1 MKNMFE
7 ETLKNF
13 WEELLKAAP
22 AFFWAGLILLLG
34 IFIANI
40 FCRSAKKFLAKLR
53 LNSILKRIGLEE
65 SFLKFGFKVDIE
77 DIISQIVK
85 WFFVIVFLIVVSD
98 ILGLR
103 QFSQFLMKVVDY
115 SPNVFIATLFFII
128 TVFLIDFS
136 QKVFIGSLEKERITY
151 SKFFGK
157 WTNLSLWILLILAI
171 LYQLKIVPELILIL
185 FIGVIATL
193 VLVLGISFGLAGKE
207 IAQKFLEEL
216 KEKLK

>member
-1 MKNMFE
+1 MFE